1 MRLVTGGEDM
11 DSQITTVSVT
21 DGGFRPRIM
30 LMPTALLSVA
40 DDGKIMQAWQCVNTG
55 LVEWREL
62 ERYEDVRERQFDKT
76 WI

>member
-1 MRLVTGGEDM
+1 M

-21 DGGFRPRIM
+21 DGGFSPAII
-30 LMPTALLSVA
+30 LKPTALLSVT